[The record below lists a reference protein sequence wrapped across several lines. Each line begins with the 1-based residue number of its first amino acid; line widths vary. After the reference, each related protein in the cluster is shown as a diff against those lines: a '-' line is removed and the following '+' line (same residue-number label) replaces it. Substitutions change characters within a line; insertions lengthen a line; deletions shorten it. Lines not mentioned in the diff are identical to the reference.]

1 MNFRETGRE
10 LKRCGTAQNRKVYGR
25 HGVREPMYGV
35 SFANLRVL
43 KKKIKTD
50 HALAEKLWASGN
62 HDSRVLATMI
72 ADPNAIRS
80 IELEGWLR
88 DVDNYVIADAFSG
101 LVWRTPFARA
111 KAEKW
116 LKSRKEFIGQVGYNL
131 LAHLAMNDQ
140 ELPDSYFEDHLKK
153 IEVEIHGSANRIRHN
168 MNQALIAIGVRN
180 RVLERR
186 AVAAARRIGK
196 VEVDH
201 GDTSCKTPDA
211 VGYIKKVIQHRIST
225 ADC

>member
-1 MNFRETGRE
+1 MDLLEVGRE
-10 LKRCGTAQNRKVYGR
+10 LKRLGTAQNRKVYGR
-25 HGVREPMYGV
+25 HGVREPMYGA
-35 SFANLRVL
+35 SFADLRAL
-43 KKKIKTD
+43 KKKIKID
-50 HALAEKLWASGN
+50 QPLAEKLWASGN

-72 ADPNAIRS
+72 ADPDAIRA
-80 IELEGWLR
+80 IELEGWLGEL
-88 DVDNYVIADAFSG
+88 DNYVIADAFSG
-101 LVWRTPFARA
+101 LVWRTPYARS

-131 LAHLAMNDQ
+131 LAHLAMNDE
-140 ELPDSYFEDHLKK
+140 ELSDRYFEDQLKR
-153 IEVEIHGSANRIRHN
+153 IEAGIHGSANRIRHA

-186 AVAAARRIGK
+186 AVAVARRIGK

-211 VGYIKKVIQHRIST
+211 VAYIKKVIEHRG
-225 ADC
+225 